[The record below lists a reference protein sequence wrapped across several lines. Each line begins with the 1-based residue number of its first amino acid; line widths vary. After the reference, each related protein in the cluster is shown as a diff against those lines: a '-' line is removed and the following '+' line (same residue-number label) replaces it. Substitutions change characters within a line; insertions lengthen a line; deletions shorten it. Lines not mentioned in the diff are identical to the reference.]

1 MNLIYGNNEAECDPE
16 QRNVT
21 TVSLDLYKVSLSDNF
36 LLLCERVTVHYLRL
50 VTRSCHIFH
59 TPQRISDVCQL
70 RGKFKSPVVTVDTWF
85 KNTKDTAVLDLVF
98 IERLI
103 EILSRL
109 AFFCTFNG
117 VERQTAVFVFSW
129 SHWSHL
135 WTPILLSSHN
145 DVQQKIKEFLN
156 IAEEYIICYQF
167 YLFCVMKQFFFLLN
181 QECVWKWQTWRL
193 GFFSQKRLNWDIF
206 EPRFSRLR
214 V

>member
-1 MNLIYGNNEAECDPE
+1 MHFTLFSKIETQLLYLASLVNLIYGNNEAECDPE

-36 LLLCERVTVHYLRL
+36 LLLCERVTVHYLRS

-109 AFFCTFNG
+109 AFF
-117 VERQTAVFVFSW
+117 V
-129 SHWSHL
+129 
-135 WTPILLSSHN
+135 LLM
-145 DVQQKIKEFLN
+145 VLK
-156 IAEEYIICYQF
+156 
-167 YLFCVMKQFFFLLN
+167 
-181 QECVWKWQTWRL
+181 
-193 GFFSQKRLNWDIF
+193 GKRLFLFFPDHIEVIF
-206 EPRFSRLR
+206 EHPYCWAVITTCSKRSKNFRI
-214 V
+214 